1 MRATAK
7 RLHDVF
13 VLERVL
19 RLALEDDLAAVD
31 PVEPV
36 EEFRQNR
43 KRVQPSAHVLD
54 QDRARVLPSCY
65 LKDASIAA
73 STTLK
78 LPERLKQRIAPLAR
92 SAGKT
97 PHAWM
102 VEALEVHA
110 ALAER
115 RKAFVAEA
123 LAAEKEAGHTG
134 RAYRAEDV
142 HRYLRARVAGRK
154 AKRPKP
160 VRW

>member
-1 MRATAK
+1 M
-7 RLHDVF
+7 
-13 VLERVL
+13 
-19 RLALEDDLAAVD
+19 
-31 PVEPV
+31 
-36 EEFRQNR
+36 
-43 KRVQPSAHVLD
+43 
-54 QDRARVLPSCY
+54 
-65 LKDASIAA
+65 AA

-123 LAAEKEAGHTG
+123 LAAEKEAGRAG